1 MKNIKAVANI
11 LNMLKDLQDKTSSEK
26 NSEIYIY
33 IYIYVCVCVCVCI
46 TEFLSWKLLF
56 EIKIWLDEINSLLN
70 TAGEN
75 ILKLEDSNENNPK
88 WRGQGKIKARSGLTE
103 PQNLLGNI
111 KLSNKMQF
119 ESQKEKLW
127 EKLLCEILN
136 KWFPNLMKTI
146 NHGRWWLQPW
156 N

>member
-1 MKNIKAVANI
+1 MVKNIKAVVNI

-33 IYIYVCVCVCVCI
+33 IYE

-56 EIKIWLDEINSLLN
+56 EIKIWMDEINSLLN
-70 TAGEN
+70 SAEEN

-103 PQNLLGNI
+103 TQNLLGNI
-111 KLSNKMQF
+111 KLPNKNVIWVPGGKAMG
-119 ESQKEKLW
+119 KITWGNTK
-127 EKLLCEILN
+127 
-136 KWFPNLMKTI
+136 
-146 NHGRWWLQPW
+146 
-156 N
+156 